1 MSEEMHP
8 SAGSG
13 RDPESQ
19 KNILRKLINTM
30 KEGHKDDKEHRKADF
45 AQSVI
50 TNHLLESILDQK
62 RGDSKDAKKSEQSK
76 KGDDLEAKRE
86 QKGMFAKFAKMPSF
100 LKSDDKKKSSAGGG
114 GILGMIGKTLKG
126 GLIGGGAILA
136 GAGLLAGGAG
146 MFLNSLKDMD
156 VDKVK
161 ENVKGLLS
169 IQDDF
174 GGAGNF
180 FIKGGTFVAAMTGI
194 GLGLAVF
201 SAGSGVAGMTDALLT
216 KYNSDWTSSIKENV
230 VTLLSISDELGG
242 NVSMLADS
250 GTFLLAMT
258 GIAAGLAVF
267 GLGSAVAGVGAG
279 LPDAISK
286 FSQGTSFS
294 QSIKDNVLTLLSI
307 KDELGGNVK
316 MLAESG
322 TFLLAMT
329 GIGAGLAVFGAGSAV
344 AGISDALTSFGN
356 ADWASSIKA
365 NVLTLLSIGDAAG
378 GNVEFLKDSAGFLG
392 AMTGIAAGLAVFGV
406 GAGISRFMK
415 PDMGESIKS
424 NVLTL
429 LSLTD
434 QSDGDIEVKSTK
446 FKNAMGNISDGLKT
460 FTAGNLASAL
470 GNVGVA
476 VLNFLSGG
484 DNKGPIQ
491 EMLSIAE
498 KEVELNK
505 AASGI
510 ERMASALERVS
521 GINIGAGSIDIEG
534 MLDSFGHLPRLLGG
548 LAHGN
553 PAGEDGVE
561 FETSGFNKKIDFGKG
576 ILDPNLKVP
585 EISKVMTQV
594 NSSLGLGAP
603 RNAQMSTV
611 QGQNTELTGTG
622 TGGTT
627 VMDASTNVQNNTS
640 ANSTAIYGD
649 ATPATNS
656 NDGLARVAT

>member
-30 KEGHKDDKEHRKADF
+30 KEDNADAKQYRKA
-45 AQSVI
+45 
-50 TNHLLESILDQK
+50 SI
-62 RGDSKDAKKSEQSK
+62 DS
-76 KGDDLEAKRE
+76 LV
-86 QKGMFAKFAKMPSF
+86 
-100 LKSDDKKKSSAGGG
+100 
-114 GILGMIGKTLKG
+114 GINNVVVD
-126 GLIGGGAILA
+126 
-136 GAGLLAGGAG
+136 LLAGSQNESKKNDNDRKKEDSRRGDELEEKRERKGLFSKLAK
-146 MFLNSLKDMD
+146 LPSSLKDG
-156 VDKVK
+156 VQKVK
-161 ENVKGLLS
+161 DAPGNLMGSLGKKVKGFAGMLGGLAKGAGVGILAIVAVAGLMSSGIIDAQKVKDSVLTLLS
-169 IQDDF
+169 IGNEMDASKLAALLLF
-174 GGAGNF
+174 KPAMVAIGVGLAAFGAGSAIAGMSQKLLEKFGQGNWAQNVVDNVTTLLS
-180 FIKGGTFVAAMTGI
+180 IKDNLGGNLNMLIDSAIFTAAMAGI
-194 GLGLAVF
+194 GAGLAVF
-201 SAGSGVAGMTDALLT
+201 GIGSGLNVFMKG
-216 KYNSDWTSSIKENV
+216 SDWATGIKESV
-230 VTLLSISDELGG
+230 ITLMSIQDELGG
-242 NVSMLADS
+242 ALNFVGDGA
-250 GTFLLAMT
+250 TFLLAMT
-258 GIAAGLAVF
+258 GIAG
-267 GLGSAVAGVGAG
+267 
-279 LPDAISK
+279 
-286 FSQGTSFS
+286 
-294 QSIKDNVLTLLSI
+294 
-307 KDELGGNVK
+307 
-316 MLAESG
+316 
-322 TFLLAMT
+322 
-329 GIGAGLAVFGAGSAV
+329 GLAVFGAGSAV
-344 AGISDALTSFGN
+344 AGMSDGLLKKFGN
-356 ADWASSIKA
+356 ADWAQSIKD

-378 GNVEFLKDSAGFLG
+378 GNTEFLKEGGTFFL
-392 AMTGIAAGLAVFGV
+392 AMTGLGAGLAVFGV

-434 QSDGDIEVKSTK
+434 QTDGDIEVKSTK

-603 RNAQMSTV
+603 RNAQMSTA
-611 QGQNTELTGTG
+611 QGQNTELSSTG
-622 TGGTT
+622 TGGTN
-627 VMDASTNVQNNTS
+627 VVDASTNVQNNS
-640 ANSTAIYGD
+640 SNSSTAVYGD
-649 ATPATNS
+649 TTPATDTT
-656 NDGLARVAT
+656 DGLARVAS

>member
-30 KEGHKDDKEHRKADF
+30 KEDNADAKQYRKA
-45 AQSVI
+45 
-50 TNHLLESILDQK
+50 SI
-62 RGDSKDAKKSEQSK
+62 DS
-76 KGDDLEAKRE
+76 LV
-86 QKGMFAKFAKMPSF
+86 
-100 LKSDDKKKSSAGGG
+100 
-114 GILGMIGKTLKG
+114 GINNVVVD
-126 GLIGGGAILA
+126 
-136 GAGLLAGGAG
+136 LLAGSQNESKKNDNDRKKEDSRRGDELEEKRERKGLFSKLAK
-146 MFLNSLKDMD
+146 LPSSLKDG
-156 VDKVK
+156 VQKVK
-161 ENVKGLLS
+161 DAPGNLMGSLGKKVKGFAGMLGGLAKGAGVGILAIVAVAGLMSSGIIDAQKVKDSVLTLLS
-169 IQDDF
+169 IGNEMDASKLAALLLF
-174 GGAGNF
+174 KPAMVAIGVGLAAFGAGSAIAGMSQKLLEKFGQGNWAQNVVDNVTTLLS
-180 FIKGGTFVAAMTGI
+180 IKDNLGGNLNMLIDSAIFTAAMAGI
-194 GLGLAVF
+194 GAGLAVF
-201 SAGSGVAGMTDALLT
+201 GIGSGLNVFMKG
-216 KYNSDWTSSIKENV
+216 SDWATGIKESV
-230 VTLLSISDELGG
+230 ITLMSIQDELGG
-242 NVSMLADS
+242 ALNFVGDGA
-250 GTFLLAMT
+250 TFLLAMT
-258 GIAAGLAVF
+258 GIAG
-267 GLGSAVAGVGAG
+267 
-279 LPDAISK
+279 
-286 FSQGTSFS
+286 
-294 QSIKDNVLTLLSI
+294 
-307 KDELGGNVK
+307 
-316 MLAESG
+316 
-322 TFLLAMT
+322 
-329 GIGAGLAVFGAGSAV
+329 GLAVFGAGSAV
-344 AGISDALTSFGN
+344 AGMSDGLLKKFGN
-356 ADWASSIKA
+356 ADWAQSIKD

-378 GNVEFLKDSAGFLG
+378 GNTEFLKEGGTFFL
-392 AMTGIAAGLAVFGV
+392 AMTGLGAGLAVFGV

-434 QSDGDIEVKSTK
+434 QTDGDIEVKSTK

-484 DNKGPIQ
+484 DSKGPIQ

-603 RNAQMSTV
+603 RNAQMSTA
-611 QGQNTELTGTG
+611 QGQNTELSSTG
-622 TGGTT
+622 TGGTN
-627 VMDASTNVQNNTS
+627 VVDASTNVQNNS
-640 ANSTAIYGD
+640 SNSSTAVYGD
-649 ATPATNS
+649 TTPATDTT
-656 NDGLARVAT
+656 DGLARVAS

>member
-30 KEGHKDDKEHRKADF
+30 KEDNADAKQYRKA
-45 AQSVI
+45 
-50 TNHLLESILDQK
+50 SI
-62 RGDSKDAKKSEQSK
+62 DS
-76 KGDDLEAKRE
+76 LV
-86 QKGMFAKFAKMPSF
+86 
-100 LKSDDKKKSSAGGG
+100 
-114 GILGMIGKTLKG
+114 GINNVVVD
-126 GLIGGGAILA
+126 
-136 GAGLLAGGAG
+136 LLAGSQNESKKNDNDRKKEDSRRGDELEEKRERKGLFSKLAK
-146 MFLNSLKDMD
+146 LPSSLKDG
-156 VDKVK
+156 VQKVK
-161 ENVKGLLS
+161 DAPGNLMGSLGKKVKGFAGMLGGLAKGAGVGILAIVAVAGLMSSGIIDAQKVKDSVLTLLS
-169 IQDDF
+169 IGNEMDASKLAALLLF
-174 GGAGNF
+174 KPAMVAIGVGLAAFGAGSAIAGMSQKLLEKFGQGNWAQNVVDNVTTLLS
-180 FIKGGTFVAAMTGI
+180 IKDNLGGNLNMLIDSAIFTAAMAGI
-194 GLGLAVF
+194 GAGLAVF
-201 SAGSGVAGMTDALLT
+201 GIGSGLNVFMKG
-216 KYNSDWTSSIKENV
+216 SDWATGIKESV
-230 VTLLSISDELGG
+230 ITLMSIQDELGG
-242 NVSMLADS
+242 ALNFVGDGA
-250 GTFLLAMT
+250 TFLLAMT
-258 GIAAGLAVF
+258 GIAG
-267 GLGSAVAGVGAG
+267 
-279 LPDAISK
+279 
-286 FSQGTSFS
+286 
-294 QSIKDNVLTLLSI
+294 
-307 KDELGGNVK
+307 
-316 MLAESG
+316 
-322 TFLLAMT
+322 
-329 GIGAGLAVFGAGSAV
+329 GLAVFGAGSAV
-344 AGISDALTSFGN
+344 AGMSDGLLKKFGN
-356 ADWASSIKA
+356 ADWAQSIKD

-378 GNVEFLKDSAGFLG
+378 GNTEFLKEGGTFFL
-392 AMTGIAAGLAVFGV
+392 AMTGLGAGLAVFGV

-434 QSDGDIEVKSTK
+434 QTDGDIEVKSTK

-521 GINIGAGSIDIEG
+521 GINIGAGAIDIEG

-603 RNAQMSTV
+603 RNAQMSTA
-611 QGQNTELTGTG
+611 QGQNTELSSTG
-622 TGGTT
+622 TGGTN
-627 VMDASTNVQNNTS
+627 VVDASTNVQNNS
-640 ANSTAIYGD
+640 SNSSTAVYGD
-649 ATPATNS
+649 TTPATDTT
-656 NDGLARVAT
+656 DGLARVAS

>member
-1 MSEEMHP
+1 M
-8 SAGSG
+8 
-13 RDPESQ
+13 Q
-19 KNILRKLINTM
+19 T
-30 KEGHKDDKEHRKADF
+30 GHH
-45 AQSVI
+45 QSR
-50 TNHLLESILDQK
+50 H
-62 RGDSKDAKKSEQSK
+62 
-76 KGDDLEAKRE
+76 
-86 QKGMFAKFAKMPSF
+86 
-100 LKSDDKKKSSAGGG
+100 
-114 GILGMIGKTLKG
+114 
-126 GLIGGGAILA
+126 
-136 GAGLLAGGAG
+136 
-146 MFLNSLKDMD
+146 
-156 VDKVK
+156 
-161 ENVKGLLS
+161 
-169 IQDDF
+169 
-174 GGAGNF
+174 
-180 FIKGGTFVAAMTGI
+180 
-194 GLGLAVF
+194 
-201 SAGSGVAGMTDALLT
+201 
-216 KYNSDWTSSIKENV
+216 
-230 VTLLSISDELGG
+230 
-242 NVSMLADS
+242 
-250 GTFLLAMT
+250 
-258 GIAAGLAVF
+258 
-267 GLGSAVAGVGAG
+267 
-279 LPDAISK
+279 
-286 FSQGTSFS
+286 
-294 QSIKDNVLTLLSI
+294 
-307 KDELGGNVK
+307 
-316 MLAESG
+316 
-322 TFLLAMT
+322 
-329 GIGAGLAVFGAGSAV
+329 
-344 AGISDALTSFGN
+344 
-356 ADWASSIKA
+356 

-378 GNVEFLKDSAGFLG
+378 GNTENSLKEDSAGTFFR
-392 AMTGIAAGLAVFGV
+392 AMTGLGAGLAVFGV

-434 QSDGDIEVKSTK
+434 QTDGDIEVKSTK

-521 GINIGAGSIDIEG
+521 GINIGAGAIDIEG

-603 RNAQMSTV
+603 RNAQMSTA
-611 QGQNTELTGTG
+611 QGQNTELSSTG
-622 TGGTT
+622 TGGTN
-627 VMDASTNVQNNTS
+627 VVDASTNVQNNS
-640 ANSTAIYGD
+640 SNSSTAVYGD
-649 ATPATNS
+649 TTPATDTT
-656 NDGLARVAT
+656 DGLARVAS

>member
-1 MSEEMHP
+1 M
-8 SAGSG
+8 
-13 RDPESQ
+13 SQ
-19 KNILRKLINTM
+19 K
-30 KEGHKDDKEHRKADF
+30 
-45 AQSVI
+45 
-50 TNHLLESILDQK
+50 LLE
-62 RGDSKDAKKSEQSK
+62 
-76 KGDDLEAKRE
+76 
-86 QKGMFAKFAKMPSF
+86 KFGQGNWAQ
-100 LKSDDKKKSSAGGG
+100 
-114 GILGMIGKTLKG
+114 
-126 GLIGGGAILA
+126 
-136 GAGLLAGGAG
+136 
-146 MFLNSLKDMD
+146 NV
-156 VDKVK
+156 VD
-161 ENVKGLLS
+161 NVTTLLS
-169 IQDDF
+169 IKDNL
-174 GGAGNF
+174 GGNLNMLIDSAIF
-180 FIKGGTFVAAMTGI
+180 TAAMAGI
-194 GLGLAVF
+194 GAGLAVF
-201 SAGSGVAGMTDALLT
+201 GIGSGLNVFMKG
-216 KYNSDWTSSIKENV
+216 SDWATGIKESV
-230 VTLLSISDELGG
+230 ITLMSIQDELGG
-242 NVSMLADS
+242 ALNFVGDGA
-250 GTFLLAMT
+250 TFLLAMT
-258 GIAAGLAVF
+258 GIAG
-267 GLGSAVAGVGAG
+267 
-279 LPDAISK
+279 
-286 FSQGTSFS
+286 
-294 QSIKDNVLTLLSI
+294 
-307 KDELGGNVK
+307 
-316 MLAESG
+316 
-322 TFLLAMT
+322 
-329 GIGAGLAVFGAGSAV
+329 GLAVFGAGSAV
-344 AGISDALTSFGN
+344 AGMSDGLLKKFGN
-356 ADWASSIKA
+356 ADWAQSIKD

-378 GNVEFLKDSAGFLG
+378 GNTEFLKEGGTFFL
-392 AMTGIAAGLAVFGV
+392 AMTGLGAGLAVFGV

-434 QSDGDIEVKSTK
+434 QTDGDIEVKSTK

-521 GINIGAGSIDIEG
+521 GINIGAGAIDIEG

-603 RNAQMSTV
+603 RNAQMSTA
-611 QGQNTELTGTG
+611 QGQNTELSSTGTG
-622 TGGTT
+622 NTT
-627 VMDASTNVQNNTS
+627 VVNAPSNSSSVQNN
-640 ANSTAIYGD
+640 
-649 ATPATNS
+649 
-656 NDGLARVAT
+656 R

>member
-13 RDPESQ
+13 RDQESQ
-19 KNILRKLINTM
+19 KNLLRKLINTM
-30 KEGHKDDKEHRKADF
+30 KEGHKDDKQHRKADF

-100 LKSDDKKKSSAGGG
+100 LKRDDKKKSSAGGG

-174 GGAGNF
+174 GGAGDF

-201 SAGSGVAGMTDALLT
+201 SAGSGVAGMTDALLD

-267 GLGSAVAGVGAG
+267 GVGSVVAGVGAG
-279 LPDAISK
+279 LSDAISK
-286 FSQGTSFS
+286 MSQGTSFS

-307 KDELGGNVK
+307 GDATGGNI
-316 MLAESG
+316 E
-322 TFLLAMT
+322 FLKDSAGFLGAMT
-329 GIGAGLAVFGAGSAV
+329 GIGLGLAVFGVGSGV

-378 GNVEFLKDSAGFLG
+378 GNTEFLKEGGTFFL
-392 AMTGIAAGLAVFGV
+392 AMTGLGAGLAVFGV

-434 QSDGDIEVKSTK
+434 QTDGDIEVKSTK

-484 DNKGPIQ
+484 DSKGPIQ
-491 EMLSIAE
+491 EMLSIAD

-510 ERMASALERVS
+510 ERMASALEKVS
-521 GINIGAGSIDIEG
+521 DINIGAGSIDIEG
-534 MLDSFGHLPRLLGG
+534 MLDSFGHLPRLLGA

-553 PAGEDGVE
+553 PAGEDHVE
-561 FETSGFNKKIDFGKG
+561 FETFGRNKKIDFGKG

-585 EISKVMTQV
+585 EISRVMTDV
-594 NSSLGLGAP
+594 NSALGLGAP
-603 RNAQMSTV
+603 RNAQMSTA
-611 QGQNTELTGTG
+611 QGQNTVLTGTG
-622 TGGTT
+622 TGGSN
-627 VMDASTNVQNNTS
+627 VVDASTNVQNNS
-640 ANSTAIYGD
+640 SNSSTAIYGD
-649 ATPATNS
+649 TTPATDTT
-656 NDGLARVAT
+656 DGLARVAT

>member
-13 RDPESQ
+13 RDQESQ
-19 KNILRKLINTM
+19 KNLLRKLINTM
-30 KEGHKDDKEHRKADF
+30 KEGHKDDKQHRKADF
-45 AQSVI
+45 AQSVM

-76 KGDDLEAKRE
+76 KGDDLESKRE
-86 QKGMFAKFAKMPSF
+86 QNALFSKLAKLPSALKDGANKVKDAPGNLMGALGKKVKGFGGMLGGLAKG
-100 LKSDDKKKSSAGGG
+100 AGV
-114 GILGMIGKTLKG
+114 GIL
-126 GLIGGGAILA
+126 AI
-136 GAGLLAGGAG
+136 
-146 MFLNSLKDMD
+146 
-156 VDKVK
+156 V
-161 ENVKGLLS
+161 
-169 IQDDF
+169 
-174 GGAGNF
+174 
-180 FIKGGTFVAAMTGI
+180 
-194 GLGLAVF
+194 
-201 SAGSGVAGMTDALLT
+201 
-216 KYNSDWTSSIKENV
+216 
-230 VTLLSISDELGG
+230 
-242 NVSMLADS
+242 
-250 GTFLLAMT
+250 
-258 GIAAGLAVF
+258 
-267 GLGSAVAGVGAG
+267 AVAGLMSAG
-279 LPDAISK
+279 VIDAQK
-286 FSQGTSFS
+286 V
-294 QSIKDNVLTLLSI
+294 KDS
-307 KDELGGNVK
+307 
-316 MLAESG
+316 
-322 TFLLAMT
+322 
-329 GIGAGLAVFGAGSAV
+329 
-344 AGISDALTSFGN
+344 
-356 ADWASSIKA
+356 
-365 NVLTLLSIGDAAG
+365 VLTLLSIGNEMDVAKLATLALFAPAMKQIALGLGVFALGSAAVGASQSLLDFSAEKVKNQVLTLLSIGEELSGKQALTLALFKPAMLLLSAGLAVFAASTAFTGLTQLIDVDLQKVKDQVGTLLSIGEHVGSLKDAVWLVAFAPAMTLLSAG
-378 GNVEFLKDSAGFLG
+378 IIAFGAGTAIAGIAQLVSFSAEQVKTQVLTLLSIGNDVSEKGLSFLKEGGEFFL
-392 AMTGIAAGLAVFGV
+392 AMTGLGAGLAVFGV
-406 GAGISRFMK
+406 GGLLAKFAS
-415 PDMGESIKS
+415 PDMADKVKN

-434 QSDGDIEVKSTK
+434 QTDGDIEVKSTK

-491 EMLSIAE
+491 EMLSIAD

-510 ERMASALERVS
+510 ERMASALEKVS
-521 GINIGAGSIDIEG
+521 DINIGAGSIDIEG
-534 MLDSFGHLPRLLGG
+534 MLDSFGHLPRLLGA

-553 PAGEDGVE
+553 PAGEDHVE
-561 FETSGFNKKIDFGKG
+561 FETFGRNKKIDFGKG

-656 NDGLARVAT
+656 NDGLARVAS